1 MTSAAAS
8 LDTTARLALAEFD
21 AGPVLATEPLT
32 GSSPGVCKVVTNA
45 GAFVLKPADR
55 VADVELQATVAR
67 QLNAVGVRQPRVL
80 PTSSGSL
87 VTTSDYILLEFFSG
101 SVQTDPTPAQVRAT
115 MRHVA
120 TYHLAL
126 AQIAAGQRPDASSLW
141 MRVADPD
148 FLVTA
153 LPELLARHGLTCT
166 ETAAAIDYLDRARAA
181 MAALPRQ
188 LAHGDIG
195 PDNVLM
201 NGDEVV
207 SLIDFSPHCASVLFA
222 VSTALYWY
230 HVAGRSDVRVAD
242 LHASLSA
249 VAEERP
255 WTEDELALW
264 PAGLVLEALRRLATP
279 LEQARVAG
287 SRPAPSTGPRLA
299 ALRAVVR
306 LLPSLGDPLADRP

>member
-1 MTSAAAS
+1 MTPVAAS
-8 LDTTARLALAEFD
+8 LDATARLALAEFD

-32 GSSPGVCKVVTNA
+32 GSSPGVCKVVTSE
-45 GAFVLKPADR
+45 GAFVLKRADR
-55 VADVELQATVAR
+55 IADVELQATVAR
-67 QLNAVGVRQPRVL
+67 LLNAVGLRQARVL
-80 PTSSGSL
+80 PTTSRSL
-87 VTTSDYILLEFFSG
+87 VTTSGYILLEFLPG

-126 AQIAAGQRPDASSLW
+126 GQIAAGHRPDASSLW
-141 MRVADPD
+141 VRVADPD

-166 ETAAAIDYLDRARAA
+166 ETAAAIDYLDRARGSL
-181 MAALPRQ
+181 AALPRQ

-207 SLIDFSPHCASVLFA
+207 SLIDFSPHWASVLFA

-230 HVAGRSDVRVAD
+230 HVAGRSDVSVAD

-249 VAEERP
+249 MAE
-255 WTEDELALW
+255 D
-264 PAGLVLEALRRLATP
+264 
-279 LEQARVAG
+279 
-287 SRPAPSTGPRLA
+287 A
-299 ALRAVVR
+299 ALDGGRA
-306 LLPSLGDPLADRP
+306 